1 MIKGY
6 ILFLYSDMECYIK
19 KAIAI
24 RIKKVYKKCI
34 KRIKYIR
41 IIICIYFMNK
51 YKSVDMVSII
61 TI

>member
-24 RIKKVYKKCI
+24 RIKGIEEAYKEGEI
-34 KRIKYIR
+34 YTYNYMYIF
-41 IIICIYFMNK
+41 Y
-51 YKSVDMVSII
+51 V
-61 TI
+61 